1 MSLGVDRRT
10 AGVADTPGTSGPAR
24 SGTLGTDHPTGGRP
38 VAGVV
43 AVAVVGV
50 VAGLACAASPLLGVA
65 VVVVLALATLS
76 LLRPDDVSLLI
87 VAVIYSNAVVV
98 ATQLH
103 GVPAV
108 FAVAVP
114 VALAVPLA
122 HRLLVR
128 RLPMV
133 VVPALPVL
141 VVFGAVQAASTLG
154 AVTPGVSIDKAAEF
168 LVEGLALF
176 LLVTNTVV
184 GADQVRRVVWALLL
198 VGAALGALSLVQ
210 SVTGTYG
217 QDYLGFAQVS
227 EATVGVESDP
237 AAEPVPRLAGP
248 IGETNRYAQAMLVLV
263 PLGLVQAL
271 GGRTRRERLLSA
283 AATALITTGLVLTFS
298 RGAAVGLVVML
309 LVAAAMRVLKVRWVL
324 LAAGCFAAVL
334 PFVPAYAQRLAT
346 LAEVVDAGNPFASRG
361 VDGAIQGR
369 LSENLSALGAM
380 REHPL
385 LGVGPGGFPSVYQR
399 YVRDLGIRPHEG
411 EREAHNLYVGTGAE
425 LGLLGLLCFLAVV
438 AVVLRDLL
446 RARRLLAGTDPQAA
460 VLAGGFALA
469 LVAHLA
475 SGLFLHQAF
484 QRYFWLLLALAACA
498 AAVADA
504 RGAPPGAATTA
515 TTAATR
521 ATAGEGRPG

>member
-1 MSLGVDRRT
+1 V
-10 AGVADTPGTSGPAR
+10 VAA
-24 SGTLGTDHPTGGRP
+24 
-38 VAGVV
+38 VAGV
-43 AVAVVGV
+43 GIL
-50 VAGLACAASPLLGVA
+50 AGLASAASPVLGVA
-65 VVVVLALATLS
+65 VVVVVVLAALS
-76 LLRPDDVSLLI
+76 VLRPDDVSVLI

-103 GVPAV
+103 GVPRV
-108 FAVAVP
+108 FAVGVP

-128 RLPMV
+128 RQPLV
-133 VVPALPVL
+133 IVRALPVL
-141 VVFGAVQAASTLG
+141 VVFGAIQAASTLG
-154 AVTPGVSIDKAAEF
+154 AVTPGVSIDKMAEF
-168 LVEGLALF
+168 LTEGLALF

-184 GADQVRRVVWALLL
+184 GADQVRRAVWALLF
-198 VGAALGALSLVQ
+198 VGGALGALSLLQ

-217 QDYLGFAQVS
+217 QDYLGFAQIS
-227 EATVGVESDP
+227 DATVGVESDP
-237 AAEPVPRLAGP
+237 TAAVPRLAGP
-248 IGETNRYAQAMLVLV
+248 IGETNRYAQVMLVLF

-271 GGRTRRERLLSA
+271 GGATRRVRLLSA
-283 AATALITTGLVLTFS
+283 VATALIATGVVLTFS
-298 RGAAVGLVVML
+298 RGAAVGLAVV
-309 LVAAAMRVLKVRWVL
+309 LVVAVAMRILKVRWL
-324 LAAGCFAAVL
+324 LLVAGCLAAVL

-346 LAEVVDAGNPFASRG
+346 LGEVADAGNPFASRG

-369 LSENLSALGAM
+369 LSENLSALAAM

-425 LGLLGLLCFLAVV
+425 LGLLGLACFLAVV

-446 RARRLLAGTDPQAA
+446 RARRLLAATDPGTATLAA
-460 VLAGGFALA
+460 GFVLA

-498 AAVADA
+498 AAVAQVRA
-504 RGAPPGAATTA
+504 GPTNPAATP
-515 TTAATR
+515 R
-521 ATAGEGRPG
+521 PGRPD